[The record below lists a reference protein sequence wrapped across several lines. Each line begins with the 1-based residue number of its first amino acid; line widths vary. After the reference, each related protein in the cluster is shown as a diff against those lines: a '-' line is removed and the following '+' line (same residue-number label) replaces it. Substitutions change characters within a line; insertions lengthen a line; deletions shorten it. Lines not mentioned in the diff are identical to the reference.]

1 MCSVSKQLI
10 LVVLFEQCPERI
22 AHVSLCTFSFQ
33 RVTFKVTR
41 IFPAWLH
48 SSYYYTRHW
57 LHWLA
62 FKRGSLLNSAV
73 TLVVLEVGTADR
85 PGEGKLRVSGQ
96 NAILPTISSPL
107 RKSFPID
114 PKHHGSLPIFLP
126 CFRLCGRQH
135 GWCHWRKEEAYGSF
149 WASWICSNTDVAY
162 PSLCCSGVLQEIS
175 FFSLSCQQPSSWLQ

>member
-1 MCSVSKQLI
+1 MCSVSKQLVP
-10 LVVLFEQCPERI
+10 VVLFGQCPERV
-22 AHVSLCTFSFQ
+22 AHVSLCTFSF
-33 RVTFKVTR
+33 RHVTFKVTT

-48 SSYYYTRHW
+48 SSCYYTRHW

-62 FKRGSLLNSAV
+62 FKRESLLNSAV

-107 RKSFPID
+107 RKSFPMD

-126 CFRLCGRQH
+126 CFCLCGISMDDAIGGKKRPM
-135 GWCHWRKEEAYGSF
+135 E
-149 WASWICSNTDVAY
+149 V
-162 PSLCCSGVLQEIS
+162 SGPPESALTQM
-175 FFSLSCQQPSSWLQ
+175 

>member
-1 MCSVSKQLI
+1 MKEDGTASLWNFRGGSEGLFCLGLSVHLVRNRMCSVSKHLV

-48 SSYYYTRHW
+48 SSCYYTRHW

-107 RKSFPID
+107 RKSFPMD

-135 GWCHWRKEEAYGSF
+135 G
-149 WASWICSNTDVAY
+149 
-162 PSLCCSGVLQEIS
+162 
-175 FFSLSCQQPSSWLQ
+175 